1 MFGEGQLAR
10 CAERKT
16 VLLQQS
22 ARHRDALIAEA
33 QQLRPVAAWMD
44 LGLNLAR
51 KARTGWTALA
61 PLLSLW
67 QTRKQEK
74 SGFMHKL
81 IGGISLARSLMAL
94 WKGFH

>member
-16 VLLQQS
+16 ALLQQS

-44 LGLNLAR
+44 LGLDLAR
-51 KARTGWTALA
+51 KARTGCTALA

-74 SGFMHKL
+74 SGFMQKL
-81 IGGISLARSLMAL
+81 TGGISLARSLAAL
-94 WKGFH
+94 WKGLH